1 MAFRDI
7 LKKQRQ
13 SGKGLISSIASAS
26 NKSMLESID
35 PRNKIFKKG
44 SLLNSLFPNVK
55 GYKAEADKPSASSM
69 ATMQAPVAV
78 FAELSSKLDRVADKL
93 DVVGKNTMVMPLMM
107 RDSNIM
113 RQSLVKLVKL

>member
-7 LKKQRQ
+7 LKKQRE

-26 NKSMLESID
+26 NKSMLESVD

-55 GYKAEADKPSASSM
+55 GYKAEGGKSLSTAITP
-69 ATMQAPVAV
+69 TQTPVAV
-78 FAELSSKLDRVADKL
+78 FAGPVRNRGLERGLQAARY
-93 DVVGKNTMVMPLMM
+93 
-107 RDSNIM
+107 
-113 RQSLVKLVKL
+113 SLVQRLRCRKHKIP